1 MKKPCALLCF
11 LFLILGLLLCL
22 SACKP
27 IVEDEFFGQSAPTFS
42 QVELELTAMMQL
54 TYAYHETQFH
64 LPTATPTPL
73 FTATHTPWPTV
84 ISTIARTPSPE
95 ITPTDE
101 KACNRA
107 GMGVPFDITVPDNST
122 FYAGEPF
129 TKTWRVVNSGSCK
142 WTRLYKLVF
151 YSQNAMGA
159 QYERFLEGEVL
170 PGQAID
176 LSINM
181 IAPTDPGTYQGNW
194 MLQAPDGTLF
204 GLGMNADTPFFV
216 RVVVTDDATPTPTI
230 DPSIT
235 PDASF
240 TPEPSPTP

>member
-1 MKKPCALLCF
+1 MKKSCSWLNG
-11 LFLILGLLLCL
+11 FLIIAGLLLCL
-22 SACKP
+22 NACKP
-27 IVEDEFFGQSAPTFS
+27 AVEDEPFGQTAPTFS
-42 QVELELTAMMQL
+42 QAELELTAIMQL
-54 TYAYHETQFH
+54 TYAYHETQLH
-64 LPTATPTPL
+64 QPSATSTPL

-84 ISTIARTPSPE
+84 ISTIARTSTPE

-107 GMGVPFDITVPDNST
+107 GMGLPFDVTVPDNST
-122 FYAGEPF
+122 FYAGEAF

-159 QYERFLEGEVL
+159 QYERFLEAEVL

-176 LSINM
+176 LSIDM
-181 IAPTDPGTYQGNW
+181 IAPTTPGTYQGNW

-204 GLGMNADTPFFV
+204 GLGMNADSPFYV
-216 RVVVTDDATPTPTI
+216 RIIVSDDATPTPTE
-230 DPSIT
+230 
-235 PDASF
+235 
-240 TPEPSPTP
+240 EPSPTPELSPTP